1 MWKGNEI
8 VNPCIVYCWQIIF
21 LLLLF
26 IVVVFFSCHVIAKLN
41 HSLTHRVW
49 TPTTGLL
56 RNQSQQQIMAKI
68 IQIAFPQWFKVSLK
82 KTFINVINSFL
93 TFLLEFYKRCYYL
106 LVFVII
112 ILMKMQILFTWQ
124 KGPPESTFC
133 YTWALFWVM

>member
-1 MWKGNEI
+1 MEGNEI
-8 VNPCIVYCWQIIF
+8 INPCIVYYWQIIF

-26 IVVVFFSCHVIAKLN
+26 IVVVFFSSHVIAKLN

-56 RNQSQQQIMAKI
+56 RNQSQLQIMAKI
-68 IQIAFPQWFKVSLK
+68 IQIAFSQWFKVSLK

-93 TFLLEFYKRCYYL
+93 TFLLEFYQRCYYL

-112 ILMKMQILFTWQ
+112 ILMKMLILFTWQ
-124 KGPPESTFC
+124 KGPPEDNFC